1 MKASLS
7 EAMQDRP
14 EQRRAFQRYV
24 VSLTVLV
31 QPMAEDGAGARRGGM
46 AAAVVT
52 DVSLSGL
59 VFVSRR
65 PHPPG
70 SLVEIQIS
78 LGAHVYLIR
87 AVIKRSQVLAL
98 PGRRAFQCAA
108 RSSAPRSSCAGTPS
122 RATSPPRRGIF
133 TDAPARTLPASYS
146 DRLTCPHSSPYS
158 SIGAAA

>member
-7 EAMQDRP
+7 EVMQDRP
-14 EQRRAFQRYV
+14 EQRRAFQRYA

-108 RSSAPRSSCAGTPS
+108 QLVRGDSVARYIPAMARYLYRRTGPNSSRK
-122 RATSPPRRGIF
+122 
-133 TDAPARTLPASYS
+133 LQ
-146 DRLTCPHSSPYS
+146 
-158 SIGAAA
+158 

>member
-108 RSSAPRSSCAGTPS
+108 QLVRGDTVARYIPAKARYLYRRTGPNSSRK
-122 RATSPPRRGIF
+122 
-133 TDAPARTLPASYS
+133 LQ
-146 DRLTCPHSSPYS
+146 
-158 SIGAAA
+158 